1 MVELMLEDPL
11 VEIAA
16 ETDIE
21 CARKTPHDVDA
32 IITVVPRHVGIVS

>member
-1 MVELMLEDPL
+1 VEDPL

-21 CARKTPHDVDA
+21 CARETPHDVDA
-32 IITVVPRHVGIVS
+32 IIAAVPRHVVIVS